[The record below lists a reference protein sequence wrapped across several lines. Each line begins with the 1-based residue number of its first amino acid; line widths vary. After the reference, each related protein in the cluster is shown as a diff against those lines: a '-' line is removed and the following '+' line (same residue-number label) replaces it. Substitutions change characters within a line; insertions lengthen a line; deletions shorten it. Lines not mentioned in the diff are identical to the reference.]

1 MDFKLSE
8 LELRIIINLDNSPTM
23 SELAQRTGVTVGYI
37 SRLITSLQHKGFV
50 AVSKTGITKHVGL
63 SSNLHAVKL
72 KTILHN
78 RSYMPLA
85 KLLGGS
91 NIQVLA
97 ILSTGKADLT
107 RLLEESMVSETTI
120 LRTIRVF
127 KKHAIVLHRDTE
139 YELSRDLKDIREFL
153 RDYCS
158 YFAVSR
164 LNKISSHGRFI
175 TSHGFEF
182 LFTSD
187 VTIRHENIKHTGLTA
202 ISKIIPLMQTENHY
216 FYSLRELSC
225 EEIAVHAITIDPH
238 SKRNLTYV
246 LLYMLKTKTDSKRF
260 ITISHQYGIDS
271 AESIVHL
278 INTWEQPEEKF
289 MPSPSYIKQ
298 KAAEYDIKWHE

>member
-8 LELRIIINLDNSPTM
+8 LELRIIVILENSPTI
-23 SELAQRTGVTVGYI
+23 SELAKRTGVTVGYI

-50 AVSKTGITKHVGL
+50 EVSKTGITKHVGL

-85 KLLGGS
+85 KLLAGS

-97 ILSTGKADLT
+97 ILSTGKADLV
-107 RLLEESMVSETTI
+107 RLLEESRVSEA
-120 LRTIRVF
+120 TIRRNINAF
-127 KKHAIVLHRDTE
+127 KNHAIVLHRDTE
-139 YELSRDLKDIREFL
+139 YELSQDLKDIREFL

-164 LNKISSHGRFI
+164 LNKISSHSRFI

-187 VTIRHENIKHTGLTA
+187 ITITHENIKPTGLTA

-225 EEIAVHAITIDPH
+225 EEIAVHAITIDPY

-246 LLYMLKTKTDSKRF
+246 ILYMLKTKTDSNQF
-260 ITISHQYGIDS
+260 IKISHQYGIDI
-271 AESIVHL
+271 AKSIVNL
-278 INTWEQPEEKF
+278 VNTWEQPEEKF

-298 KAAEYDIKWHE
+298 KTAEYDIKWHE